1 MARSIAEVQAELL
14 SEGTLDRLGS
24 AKVPSDAIPVIEEL
38 IIRSAAEFVLAVRE
52 NLDKDGKVSTG
63 GLTDGVAAGE
73 LRKSGSTLTIEIG
86 YDKSDP
92 AALYWDYVNQGV
104 KGLDSGQPAGSDYSF
119 KTRKVVPVMAEAI
132 YQWVKKNNISA
143 QNEDQR
149 RNISSLQKKRQDIRS
164 LGDPRMG
171 LAYAIAAKIKRR
183 GLPYTGFWDKAVKEY
198 LGKKFAQ
205 AVAKAGAA
213 DIRLQVRKFNPAGK

>member
-24 AKVPSDAIPVIEEL
+24 ERTESDAIPAIEAL
-38 IIRSAAEFVLAVRE
+38 IIKVAAEFVLAVRE

-86 YDKSDP
+86 YDPADP
-92 AALYWDYVNQGV
+92 AALYWDYVNKGV
-104 KGLDSGQPAGSDYSF
+104 RGIVSQEPQSSPYFF
-119 KTRKVVPVMAEAI
+119 KKKTVAPVMADAI
-132 YQWVKKNNISA
+132 HEWVKRNNISA

-149 RNISSLQKKRQDIRS
+149 RDLSSLQVKRETVKS
-164 LGDPRMG
+164 YGDPTLS
-171 LAYAIAAKIKRR
+171 LAYAIAAGIKLR
-183 GLPYTGFWDKAVKEY
+183 GLPYTGFWDRAVKEY
-198 LGKKFAQ
+198 LGKKFAD

-213 DIRLQVRKFNPAGK
+213 DIRLQVRKFNPTKK